1 MNNFA
6 ENKNIYIYKHV
17 KKTKHMAISHLRVN
31 NRETPRQIDAGSMQS
46 TYCYCTYFSEE
57 THIYWLILHKLM
69 NCPENKLCLSF
80 FMSIVNAVSK
90 NTIGLRCCL
99 FFFLIPE
106 NFFVCIHQT
115 KKKKNIERFFLC
127 FIQQKVQ
134 VEFLCTLMAGK
145 LMFSFLWILWTHHSS
160 IKFYKPR
167 PQAVCI
173 SKKIL
178 CQSPGFVKEHS
189 LNVKHSLSASL
200 PRLSRSW
207 QYLACL
213 DLVVYVTDKDPVP
226 PHRCNRPSPG

>member
-115 KKKKNIERFFLC
+115 KKKKKHRTFFSVFYSAESSSRVFMYTDGRKTDV
-127 FIQQKVQ
+127 FISMDSVDPPLQHQ
-134 VEFLCTLMAGK
+134 VL
-145 LMFSFLWILWTHHSS
+145 
-160 IKFYKPR
+160 
-167 PQAVCI
+167 
-173 SKKIL
+173 
-178 CQSPGFVKEHS
+178 
-189 LNVKHSLSASL
+189 
-200 PRLSRSW
+200 
-207 QYLACL
+207 
-213 DLVVYVTDKDPVP
+213 
-226 PHRCNRPSPG
+226 